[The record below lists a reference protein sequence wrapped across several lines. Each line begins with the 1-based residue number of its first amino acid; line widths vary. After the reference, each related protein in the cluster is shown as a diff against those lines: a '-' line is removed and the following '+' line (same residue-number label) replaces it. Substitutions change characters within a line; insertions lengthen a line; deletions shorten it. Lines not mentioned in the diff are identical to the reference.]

1 MNLFIQNIVESQKVF
16 ILEHKEEI
24 ASVSSISFKNDVG
37 EPVPVICFWSNKD
50 LAKAGLDKVWNNYR
64 IIDICLATFIED
76 YLVNIYNESLIV
88 GLNYNEILEGTEAD
102 PLDVIAALID
112 ALNLKKLD
120 LEFEYFKNINDLQN
134 QLKKLIS

>member
-24 ASVSSISFKNDVG
+24 ASVSSISFQNDVG

-88 GLNYNEILEGTEAD
+88 GLNYNEFLEGTEAD